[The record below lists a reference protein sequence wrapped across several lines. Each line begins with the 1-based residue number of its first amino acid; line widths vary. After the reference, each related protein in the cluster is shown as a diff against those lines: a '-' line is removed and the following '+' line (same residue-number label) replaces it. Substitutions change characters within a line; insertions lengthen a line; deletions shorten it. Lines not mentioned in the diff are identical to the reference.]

1 MAAER
6 MAPTGFAMPRPA
18 MSGAEPCTGSN
29 IDGWRRVGSRLALG
43 ARPRPP
49 VTVAVISER
58 MSPKRLEA
66 TITSK
71 LQGRRI
77 SSMAAAS
84 TRIDAVSISGNSA
97 ATSRKTRS
105 QKVMLW
111 PWALDFVIEV
121 TARRFCVRA
130 SSKAKRMMRSVP
142 RRVKT
147 AVCTATSVSVPPCT
161 CPPTWAYSPSVF
173 SRTRTMS
180 IAFFVSARGVA
191 TPGKRTVGRTFAYCS
206 KVRRM
211 GSRRPLSVVWSGT
224 RGWPTAPR

>member
-1 MAAER
+1 
-6 MAPTGFAMPRPA
+6 
-18 MSGAEPCTGSN
+18 
-29 IDGWRRVGSRLALG
+29 
-43 ARPRPP
+43 
-49 VTVAVISER
+49 VTVAVISEQ

-84 TRIDAVSISGNSA
+84 TRIDEVSISGNCA
-97 ATSRKTRS
+97 ATSRNTRS

-121 TARRFCVRA
+121 TERRFSDRA
-130 SSKAKRMMRSVP
+130 RSKAKRMIRSVP

-161 CPPTWAYSPSVF
+161 LPPTCAYSPSVF

-180 IAFFVSARGVA
+180 IAFSFSARGVA

-206 KVRRM
+206 KARRM
-211 GSRRPLSVVWSGT
+211 GRSRPLRVVWSGT
-224 RGWPTAPR
+224 FGWPTAPR